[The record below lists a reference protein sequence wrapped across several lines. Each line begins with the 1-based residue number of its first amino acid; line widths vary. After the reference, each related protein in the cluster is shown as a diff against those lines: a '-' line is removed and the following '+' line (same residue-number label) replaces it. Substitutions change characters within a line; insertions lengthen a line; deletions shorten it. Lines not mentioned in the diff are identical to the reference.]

1 MSISAYQDPFL
12 SEKLLNSMC
21 RRGLIGLFAK
31 GRKKLKQQS
40 FTNRDDFDD
49 SENVTWKSIIC
60 ISRLLQVFFFT
71 RKVCIRQPLTRLIWE
86 ITRKIW
92 KSFVTVV
99 QCKSRSRRGLD
110 DKTIVFQCQIDKV
123 VMFLSLSSSRLFKR
137 AKKCISNDSASCRR
151 NVFHLFDKE
160 VSNARVHS
168 CVTNE

>member
-1 MSISAYQDPFL
+1 MQKDEKNSSSSHLQIGTTSTTVKMSPENL
-12 SEKLLNSMC
+12 
-21 RRGLIGLFAK
+21 LFAFLDYYK
-31 GRKKLKQQS
+31 
-40 FTNRDDFDD
+40 
-49 SENVTWKSIIC
+49 C
-60 ISRLLQVFFFT
+60 FFFT

-123 VMFLSLSSSRLFKR
+123 VMFLSLSSSWLFKR
-137 AKKCISNDSASCRR
+137 AKKCISNDSASCSR

-160 VSNARVHS
+160 VSNERVHS